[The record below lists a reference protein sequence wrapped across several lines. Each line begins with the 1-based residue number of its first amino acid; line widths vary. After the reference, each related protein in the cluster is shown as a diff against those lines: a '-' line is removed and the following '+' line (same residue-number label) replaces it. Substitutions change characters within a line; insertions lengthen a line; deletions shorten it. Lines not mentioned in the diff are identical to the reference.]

1 MKKVLLGLL
10 VITSLTACNKK
21 EEKETTI
28 DVPQLNTSPSPIEA
42 ASASSSQPSIYT
54 TPEIQQPVAATAG
67 GRINPPHGEPGHLC
81 EYEVGAMIP
90 ANVAASTAQPVVT
103 PAPQP
108 VVTSAPPR
116 PTPINP
122 GIGSALSTPLNT
134 VVPTGPK
141 PKLNPAHGMPWH
153 DCAIEVGAPLN

>member
-10 VITSLTACNKK
+10 VVTSLAACNKN
-21 EEKETTI
+21 EEKEATI

-42 ASASSSQPSIYT
+42 ASASSMQPSTYT
-54 TPEIQQPVAATAG
+54 TPETQQPVAASAG

-90 ANVAASTAQPVVT
+90 ANVAA
-103 PAPQP
+103 PAAQP
-108 VVTSAPPR
+108 VVTSAPQR

>member
-1 MKKVLLGLL
+1 MKKVILGLL
-10 VITSLTACNKK
+10 VVASVAACNKK
-21 EEKETTI
+21 EETQAAI
-28 DVPQLNTSPSPIEA
+28 DVPQLGTTASPIEA
-42 ASASSSQPSIYT
+42 AAASSLQSSPTTYS
-54 TPEIQQPVAATAG
+54 TPETQQPVAAVAG

-90 ANVAASTAQPVVT
+90 AGASEATPQPTVAAA
-103 PAPQP
+103 PA
-108 VVTSAPPR
+108 R

-141 PKLNPAHGMPWH
+141 PKLNPAHGLPWH
-153 DCAIEVGAPLN
+153 DCALEVGAPLN

>member
-1 MKKVLLGLL
+1 MKKVILGLL
-10 VITSLTACNKK
+10 VVTSLAACNKK
-21 EEKETTI
+21 EESQAAI
-28 DVPQLNTSPSPIEA
+28 DVPQLGTSPSPVEA
-42 ASASSSQPSIYT
+42 AAASSVQSAPTTYT
-54 TPEIQQPVAATAG
+54 TTTATPQQAAATG

-90 ANVAASTAQPVVT
+90 ANASAGVS
-103 PAPQP
+103 APQP
-108 VVTSAPPR
+108 VVAAAPPR

-122 GIGSALSTPLNT
+122 GIGSPLNTQLNT

-141 PKLNPAHGMPWH
+141 PKLNPAHGLPWH

>member
-10 VITSLTACNKK
+10 VITSLAACNKK
-21 EEKETTI
+21 EETKTAI
-28 DVPQLNTSPSPIEA
+28 DVPELGASASPIEA
-42 ASASSSQPSIYT
+42 AAASSLQSSPSTYT
-54 TPEIQQPVAATAG
+54 TAETQQPVAATTG

-90 ANVAASTAQPVVT
+90 ANASAATASQPVVA
-103 PAPQP
+103 PAP
-108 VVTSAPPR
+108 AK

-141 PKLNPAHGMPWH
+141 PKFYPAHGLPWH
-153 DCAIEVGAPLN
+153 DCALDVGAPLN